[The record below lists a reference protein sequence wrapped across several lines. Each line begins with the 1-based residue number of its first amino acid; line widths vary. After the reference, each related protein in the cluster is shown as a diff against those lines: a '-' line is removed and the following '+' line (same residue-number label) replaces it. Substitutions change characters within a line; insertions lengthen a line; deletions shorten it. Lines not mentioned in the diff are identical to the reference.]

1 MAREARPSID
11 FGAGWYDAVGAGM
24 RVCQRV
30 AHMHF
35 KRSPLLVCCG
45 LMWNCGSQRESPMA
59 YVQSLV
65 SRCGMYMCSSQHR
78 KIGTLAGSAAG
89 FHCNLYSH
97 LFTQHHGRHAAPT
110 PAAPARR
117 RRHRPPPGRRSGLR
131 ARSAPSL
138 ASITADWTDLRRAGN
153 IFSLFNDLVLSAQ
166 IVDCSLLPRRPH
178 ATSRECSIG
187 EIVSPY
193 ANRRGARAKS
203 AKLEFTQHSSTPLIL
218 RAIP

>member
-1 MAREARPSID
+1 
-11 FGAGWYDAVGAGM
+11 M

-89 FHCNLYSH
+89 TRVPLLTVIAVQVYSH
-97 LFTQHHGRHAAPT
+97 CTASTQRR

-117 RRHRPPPGRRSGLR
+117 RRHRDATRTPERVTRAVRPVARVDHRRLDRPASR
-131 ARSAPSL
+131 REHIL
-138 ASITADWTDLRRAGN
+138 ALHV
-153 IFSLFNDLVLSAQ
+153 FNDRPQ

-178 ATSRECSIG
+178 AASRECSIG

-203 AKLEFTQHSSTPLIL
+203 AKLEFTQHSSTPNPACHTIVRRGGSSSDLT
-218 RAIP
+218 